1 MYKPD
6 TVFLQIGGNDINP
19 TEVFNKIKSFA
30 CDLLR
35 VYGVSKV
42 IVGSVFR
49 RFHPRRMCYED
60 FEKKRK
66 SVNDLLCDHFK
77 DSKDI
82 VFWKLRGLVD
92 PEKSA
97 FRKDGVHLNDSSEIN
112 YVKQI
117 KLTLFCKSFE

>member
-1 MYKPD
+1 MK
-6 TVFLQIGGNDINP
+6 
-19 TEVFNKIKSFA
+19 FNNFKSLL
-30 CDLLR
+30 DLCSGISCVQVWCELLS

-117 KLTLFCKSFE
+117 KLALFCKSFK

>member
-19 TEVFNKIKSFA
+19 TSTLMEVFNKIISFA

-66 SVNDLLCDHFK
+66 SVNDLLCDHLK
-77 DSKDI
+77 DFKDI
-82 VFWKLRGLVD
+82 VFWKFRGLVD

-97 FRKDGVHLNDSSEIN
+97 FRKDGVHLMT
-112 YVKQI
+112 VP
-117 KLTLFCKSFE
+117 KLSMLNK